1 MTNSARSG
9 RREAVSEL
17 KRQLIIA
24 AARRV
29 FEAEGLEEASMRA
42 IAREA
47 GYTAGAIYFYFDN
60 KETIYAHVLDES
72 LGRLI
77 SYVERA
83 AAAADGD
90 PRLLLPAAAL
100 AFFDFYAENPRDLDL
115 GFYLFR
121 GGMRPQGLSPELD
134 ARLNARL
141 SASLAPIETAAA
153 GLGTD
158 AASATAIV
166 AGTFAH
172 AVGLLLLEHTGRIRL
187 FAARGRMLME
197 AYVDGVVA
205 RLAGDRG
212 G

>member
-1 MTNSARSG
+1 MTNSVRND

-29 FEAEGLEEASMRA
+29 FETEGLEEASMRA

-47 GYTAGAIYFYFDN
+47 GYTAGAIYFHFEN
-60 KETIYAHVLDES
+60 KETIYAHVLDDS

-77 SYVERA
+77 ASVEGAVAGA
-83 AAAADGD
+83 AGD
-90 PRLLLPAAAL
+90 PRLQLPTAAL

-141 SASLAPIETAAA
+141 AASLAPIGTAAA
-153 GLGTD
+153 ALGAD
-158 AASATAIV
+158 AAAATAIV

-187 FAARGRMLME
+187 FTAHSRQLME
-197 AYVDGVVA
+197 AYVGGVVA
-205 RLAGDRG
+205 RLAEGDDG
-212 G
+212 